1 LFRLLATDFLGPLL
15 QTGFVLL
22 KRDPDN
28 QITAYNLTAELG
40 LACACVALFPRR
52 RNRRCQDCGAN
63 RSSCGVFQTDEELL
77 SHWSAF
83 TEWDCRTF
91 VFYSNFVFLVPV
103 DDCSFFS
110 LLQCLDGPNRVFSGI
125 SPTPDE

>member
-1 LFRLLATDFLGPLL
+1 PPFFQPASFCSKRAPETNSPASTLPAGLGP
-15 QTGFVLL
+15 
-22 KRDPDN
+22 
-28 QITAYNLTAELG
+28 
-40 LACACVALFPRR
+40 ACACVPFFPRR
-52 RNRRCQDCGAN
+52 QNRRCQDCGAN

-110 LLQCLDGPNRVFSGI
+110 P
-125 SPTPDE
+125 